1 MTALKKMTQFNENG
15 EIEEEYSHRFII
27 ESDSESEPDQES
39 FVLDTRFQKQSECF
53 AFADEKQFKNP
64 IFYALDRNDT
74 GSKTYGVCEVDK
86 FIIDYL
92 KVEDSHKNFYEIL
105 KTDRP
110 RRECYD
116 IELEWKYLK
125 QEWAKDLQSPKA
137 LYENFLDLYNDFN
150 HDEIHLQPENT
161 AFITDST
168 KKIKTITSYCI

>member
-1 MTALKKMTQFNENG
+1 MG
-15 EIEEEYSHRFII
+15 EHRC
-27 ESDSESEPDQES
+27 
-39 FVLDTRFQKQSECF
+39 V

-125 QEWAKDLQSPKA
+125 QEWAQDLQSPKA
-137 LYENFLDLYNDFN
+137 LYDNFLDLYNDFN
-150 HDEIHLQPENT
+150 NDEIHLQPENT

-168 KKIKTITSYCI
+168 KKDKKLSLHIVFKRVFQNHTDWKLYMNRLNHFCKIILKSIL